1 MCSAC
6 CCELCKMYSA
16 CCSVL
21 CKVFTCCYNMLGKM
35 YSACCCVLCKVFTC
49 CYNMLGK
56 MYSACCCVLCKV
68 FTCCYNML
76 GKMYSACCCVL
87 CKVFTCCY
95 NMLGKMYSACCCVL
109 QEVFIP
115 VLLVVAMILIS
126 LGVDTD
132 VTPAVSEFPSHNL
145 SMAAFA
151 PPLSKPFLVSPDLHF
166 THDVMD
172 QVTRAFNTSSTGYVV
187 SNDDVTSSEMDE
199 EYLEKPEMAEV
210 GVELLWRN
218 TSEGVAVEGYVL
230 RVPHELVKDVLP
242 GCGFR
247 KSMREY
253 ISIPL
258 FFPCPGVGL
267 FI

>member
-1 MCSAC
+1 M
-6 CCELCKMYSA
+6 
-16 CCSVL
+16 
-21 CKVFTCCYNMLGKM
+21 
-35 YSACCCVLCKVFTC
+35 
-49 CYNMLGK
+49 
-56 MYSACCCVLCKV
+56 
-68 FTCCYNML
+68 
-76 GKMYSACCCVL
+76 
-87 CKVFTCCY
+87 
-95 NMLGKMYSACCCVL
+95 L

-126 LGVDTD
+126 LRVNTD
-132 VTPAVSEFPSHNL
+132 VTPAVSEFSPHNL

-151 PPLSKPFLVSPDLHF
+151 PPLSKPFLVSPDLQF
-166 THDVMD
+166 TYDVMD
-172 QVTRAFNTSSTGYVV
+172 HVTRAFNTSSPGYVV
-187 SNDDVTSSEMDE
+187 SNDDVTSSDMDE

-253 ISIPL
+253 LAIPL
-258 FFPCPGVGL
+258 LFFSCPSVGL